1 MIYRLSFSISEASMS
16 SKEPTL
22 IEQKARE
29 LAVAIKEDILG
40 KIQPGK
46 HLYRSNNKWQ
56 VCTIANGDVLLVGEI
71 RKNIYALIREGLEAA
86 LKNGCSLTS
95 YSLRSGCWGVSKSPI
110 GNTVVEC
117 TRDDLEKYFKTIA
130 DETCKIAKEVVM
142 NKYKETARELGFMR
156 KPVCDYE

>member
-1 MIYRLSFSISEASMS
+1 MS
-16 SKEPTL
+16 SKEPNL

-71 RKNIYALIREGLEAA
+71 RNNIYDLIREGLESA
-86 LKNGCSLTS
+86 LTNGCSLTS
-95 YSLRSGCWGVSKSPI
+95 YSLHSGCWGVAKSPI
-110 GNTVVEC
+110 SNTMIEC
-117 TRDDLEKYFKTIA
+117 TRKDLENYFKIIA
-130 DETCKIAKEVVM
+130 EETCKIAKEVVM
-142 NKYKETARELGFMR
+142 DKYKETARELGFMR